1 MSRENRNSLADRVV
15 RAAEAALAGQ
25 DYVGAIDILAGI
37 GWVDGGTIKRWQRG
51 QIDCIESALQT
62 SPPRILEALK
72 LFESWATGRGML
84 ASEASYVAS
93 SPQRQ
98 PLRFSRSGDPAIEA
112 RYRTHWVSPK
122 LPEKKRDRLVEKASH
137 APELVVIEPLNRNWV
152 CHRCG
157 GSGDFLMMEDPGP
170 VCLRC
175 MGLDDL
181 AFLPAGDPLL
191 SRRVKAKGPRSAV
204 VVRFSRS
211 RRRYE
216 RQGLLVEP
224 QALSEVQRELGA
236 RRRGGAAG

>member
-1 MSRENRNSLADRVV
+1 MPNRKVLTDRVV
-15 RAAEAALAGQ
+15 RAAEAALAAQG
-25 DYVGAIDILAGI
+25 YVSPLDVLAGV
-37 GWVDGGTIKRWQRG
+37 GWLDLGAVERWRRG
-51 QIDCIESALQT
+51 QVDCIEGAMQT
-62 SPPRILEALK
+62 GLPRILEALT
-72 LFESWATGRGML
+72 LFQSWAAERGL
-84 ASEASYVAS
+84 SPNQADYVART
-93 SPQRQ
+93 PQRQ
-98 PLRFSRSGDPAIEA
+98 ALRFSRSGDPAIEA

-122 LPEKKRDRLVEKASH
+122 LPQKKRERLIEQASR
-137 APELVVIEPLNRNWV
+137 APELVVVEPLKGDWT

-181 AFLPAGDPLL
+181 EFLPAGDALL
-191 SRRVKAKGPRSAV
+191 SRRVKAKSTRFAV

-224 QALSEVQRELGA
+224 QVLSDVQRELEA
-236 RRRGGAAG
+236 QRRGDPT